1 MSNIIGRKYNV
12 LGAYVGPGNYTG
24 NLTGAFIPQQLTRV
38 QTWTDS
44 FTRNFTPIT
53 EFGVLAPIDLLEPG
67 SPDVTA
73 TTSWFAVDGSVE
85 NRVGLTVTT
94 GTQTLT
100 SILSGILN
108 NTTNVKDYFLEI
120 VDNVD
125 AISSPSNTGALTI
138 GNGVINTY
146 TIQGSVS
153 DIVSASLD
161 IQGYNIKY
169 ISGLNGTDT
178 TASVNQSGAPIG
190 NIFVLPQYLANNFAG
205 EITAM
210 TKTNVDLQVSGAL
223 GYVNFNPQSF
233 NLSIPL
239 NRTPINVLGSRFPFA
254 LDITPP
260 FPATMTVAAEITDI
274 QNGNLANLICQT
286 GFVNATLIL
295 RAPNCSGVGS
305 PALAFYLIGAKLSQ
319 QDDSYQIGSNATV
332 NMTFTAYVG
341 SASDTIHNVYCSGSY
356 LS

>member
-12 LGAYVGPGNYTG
+12 LGVYVGPQTTG
-24 NLTGAFIPQQLTRV
+24 NLTGVNAPQQLTRI

-73 TTSWFAVDGSVE
+73 TTSWFAVDGSDE
-85 NRVGLTVTT
+85 NRAGLTVTT
-94 GTQTLT
+94 GTQPLT

-125 AISSPSNTGALTI
+125 AISSPTNTGCVTI
-138 GNGVINTY
+138 GNGVLNTY

-153 DIVSASLD
+153 DIVTANVD

-169 ISGLNGTDT
+169 ISGLNGTDV
-178 TASVNQSGAPIG
+178 TASVNQSGVPYG
-190 NIFVLPQYLANNFAG
+190 NIFVLPQYQASNFNG

-210 TKTNVDLQVSGAL
+210 TKTNVDLQVSGVL
-223 GYVNFNPQSF
+223 GYINFNPQSF

-239 NRTPINVLGSRFPFA
+239 NRTPINTLGSRFPFA

-260 FPATMTVAAEITDI
+260 FPVTLQVTAEITDL
-274 QNGNLANLICQT
+274 QNGNLSNLLCQT
-286 GFVNATLIL
+286 GFVNANLIL
-295 RAPNCSGVGS
+295 RTPNCSGVGA
-305 PALAFYLIGAKLSQ
+305 PALAFYLVGAKLSTQ
-319 QDDSYQIGSNATV
+319 SDSFQIGSNATV
-332 NMTFTAYVG
+332 DFTLTAYVG
-341 SASDTIHNVYCSGSY
+341 GTTDATHNVYCSGSY